1 MLTRRAT
8 IHPPRVAIRSRRA
21 TRARDG
27 RRLRDA
33 RVRASARITLVR
45 CDVKAEAMDDF
56 LRLTE
61 ENARASVRE
70 AGNVR
75 FDVLR
80 DEKDRNLVTL
90 VEIYADDASA
100 AKHKETKH
108 YETWRD
114 EVADMMAA
122 PRSAE
127 TYLAIEPNDD
137 AWTYANAV
145 TWNEDD
151 DQSEMVNASCVH
163 VHCECAA
170 GDEAAFASACAK
182 NASESALEDGN
193 LRFDVFQSAE
203 SARKFLLVE
212 VYDGAASAVAHK
224 STPHYEAWREEVA
237 NMMAR
242 PRQARAY
249 DVVFP
254 PTKISWREDA
264 CGDACDTT
272 W

>member
-1 MLTRRAT
+1 
-8 IHPPRVAIRSRRA
+8 
-21 TRARDG
+21 
-27 RRLRDA
+27 
-33 RVRASARITLVR
+33 
-45 CDVKAEAMDDF
+45 MDEF

-61 ENARASVRE
+61 RNARASVRE

-80 DEKDRNLVTL
+80 DKRDRNLVTL

-100 AKHKETKH
+100 ARHKETSW
-108 YETWRD
+108 YSTWRD
-114 EVADMMAA
+114 GVADMMAT
-122 PRSAE
+122 PRRAE
-127 TYLAIEPNDD
+127 TYLAIEPDDD

-151 DQSEMVNASCVH
+151 DQSEMVDASCVH

-170 GDEAAFASACAK
+170 GDEEAFASASAK
-182 NASESALEDGN
+182 NASESRLEDGN
-193 LRFDVFQSAE
+193 LRFDVFQSVE
-203 SARKFLLVE
+203 SAQKFLLVE
-212 VYDGAASAVAHK
+212 VYDGAASAAAHK
-224 STPHYEAWREEVA
+224 STPHYEAWRDGVA
-237 NMMAR
+237 NIQAK
-242 PRQARAY
+242 PREARAY